1 MRVDG
6 GADVGWADGGWA
18 NRGGDV
24 DEEEED
30 EEEDDDD
37 VEEDEDGFGMTT
49 VGRSNIVGER
59 SKSWC
64 KMKQVGTRWNKMKQN
79 GTRYRTRRTVMPTRR
94 QEIPPE

>member
-37 VEEDEDGFGMTT
+37 DDDGFGMTT
-49 VGRSNIVGER
+49 VGRSNIVGGGAR
-59 SKSWC
+59 
-64 KMKQVGTRWNKMKQN
+64 VGAR
-79 GTRYRTRRTVMPTRR
+79 
-94 QEIPPE
+94 

>member
-37 VEEDEDGFGMTT
+37 DEDGFGMTT
-49 VGRSNIVGER
+49 VGRSNIVGGGAR
-59 SKSWC
+59 
-64 KMKQVGTRWNKMKQN
+64 VGAR
-79 GTRYRTRRTVMPTRR
+79 
-94 QEIPPE
+94 

>member
-18 NRGGDV
+18 NRCGDV

-37 VEEDEDGFGMTT
+37 VEEDDDGFGMTT
-49 VGRSNIVGER
+49 VGRSNIVGGGAR
-59 SKSWC
+59 
-64 KMKQVGTRWNKMKQN
+64 VGAR
-79 GTRYRTRRTVMPTRR
+79 
-94 QEIPPE
+94 

>member
-30 EEEDDDD
+30 EEEDKEDDDDDD
-37 VEEDEDGFGMTT
+37 VEEEEDGFGMTT
-49 VGRSNIVGER
+49 VGRSNIVGGEAR
-59 SKSWC
+59 
-64 KMKQVGTRWNKMKQN
+64 VGAR
-79 GTRYRTRRTVMPTRR
+79 
-94 QEIPPE
+94 